1 VLEVFVVEDTDVVP
15 MLRNA
20 VGFYYDR
27 VEELDERLEFLRAEI
42 ERVEAERSRAW
53 EVHERLSED
62 LTRVLD
68 ARATDQAID
77 PEGRVGDDAVEEPTV
92 VDDAGVSESDEVSA
106 VRRTTWRGSLTQ
118 GILRVL
124 AGSGRPMRAR
134 ELNEALG
141 REETRSR
148 RETMRTTCKRLASRG
163 EVVEVEPG
171 LYRIARQGRDEEGVA

>member
-1 VLEVFVVEDTDVVP
+1 VFVVEDMDVVAV
-15 MLRNA
+15 LRKA

-27 VEELDERLEFLRAEI
+27 AEELDERLDFLRAEI
-42 ERVEAERSRAW
+42 VRVEAERSRAW
-53 EVHERLSED
+53 DVHERLSED
-62 LTRVLD
+62 LTRILD
-68 ARATDQAID
+68 TRTTDEAQAETGEPVED
-77 PEGRVGDDAVEEPTV
+77 DVEVSAVVEGP
-92 VDDAGVSESDEVSA
+92 SESAPEPDEVSV

-141 REETRSR
+141 REETKSR

-163 EVVEVEPG
+163 EVVEVGPG
-171 LYRIARQGRDEEGVA
+171 LYQIAQKAPDAEGVA